1 MLFKRID
8 TDILF
13 SFKKKLENLNFNSK
27 TINSISGKQLTRYVR
42 ISPREEFLL
51 LTQVLHEDQTL
62 LDLVKFFLLAY
73 PIPKK
78 SFVKYFNSRIFQH
91 FLDLGIISVDG
102 KDAYFS
108 AFLTPLNGKYFL
120 NDGDP
125 EIKPERHVFA
135 ISQEQPYLIEACNI
149 LLQKNKDCD
158 QILDICSGSGVIGQ
172 SLDVNNAKLYGVDI
186 NQRAVSYARF
196 NALINKVDSN
206 YSLLD
211 ITKNRPD
218 LSFDVVVSNPPYNS
232 IIDDIVSKEELDVTV
247 HSGLFGDRVPNRIL
261 DISYNILNDNGVFA
275 YIGAWLMK
283 DGKLA
288 HSQFEHL
295 STNGTLTLIHQPIV
309 NIQSWEGLRRLYSL
323 SPNFRK
329 IPNGYL
335 FKKIKE
341 ANYFNQVTWGIL
353 LYKKDGNPGFHKIYN
368 VSTDAVLI
376 PEYVRD
382 RLSDIY

>member
-1 MLFKRID
+1 
-8 TDILF
+8 
-13 SFKKKLENLNFNSK
+13 
-27 TINSISGKQLTRYVR
+27 
-42 ISPREEFLL
+42 
-51 LTQVLHEDQTL
+51 
-62 LDLVKFFLLAY
+62 LVKFFLLAY